1 MGGYKFLSVGW
12 LIMRGWLS
20 PLFLSPAK
28 PAAAPV
34 DIFSSFQISLYAYAT
49 TYVFGC
55 IRTVYCTYSYRI
67 RTYDKKFTSSFVL
80 CLDLER
86 RSVESKTKK
95 WIFTFTVTQSLFS
108 TTYFNSLARNLTPT
122 IHFWTKLF
130 SNFSKVIYLNSTKA
144 VSVVQL
150 YLIG

>member
-1 MGGYKFLSVGW
+1 
-12 LIMRGWLS
+12 MRGWLS

-55 IRTVYCTYSYRI
+55 IRTVYCTYPYRI

-122 IHFWTKLF
+122 SHFWTKLF
-130 SNFSKVIYLNSTKA
+130 SNFFLK
-144 VSVVQL
+144 
-150 YLIG
+150 

>member
-1 MGGYKFLSVGW
+1 MGGNKFLSVGW
-12 LIMRGWLS
+12 VRGWLS

-122 IHFWTKLF
+122 IHFWTKRF
-130 SNFSKVIYLNSTKA
+130 SFKSNLNSTKA
-144 VSVVQL
+144 VSVQL